1 VGLAER
7 ISGDTT
13 IGHSL
18 SYCQAL
24 EALTGT
30 EVPMRACF
38 LRVILLEM
46 EWRLPN
52 DEVEDPESRLCTQV
66 V

>member
-1 VGLAER
+1 
-7 ISGDTT
+7 
-13 IGHSL
+13 
-18 SYCQAL
+18 
-24 EALTGT
+24 
-30 EVPMRACF
+30 MRACF